1 MHNTGELPR
10 DPLAAGPFRLVPL
23 AADHWKLEQQL
34 SRCADVVT
42 WTFYPTELNETQARE
57 RIIRSQQAA
66 AAGQAARY
74 AVERNGTALG
84 TAGIKNTE
92 DAPEIFYALLPAGR
106 GQGAAAAAA
115 VALSDWAL
123 DHDAPYVALWTLPGN
138 RASERVAQRAGF
150 LSADADHSDQ
160 GDFDGPRLWT
170 RFRP

>member
-1 MHNTGELPR
+1 MNNRVEIPH

-23 AADHWKLEQQL
+23 TMSHWKLEHQL
-34 SRCADVVT
+34 SRCTDVAA
-42 WTFYPTELNETQARE
+42 WTLYPPELNETQARE
-57 RIIRSQQAA
+57 RVIRSQQAA
-66 AAGQAARY
+66 GAGQAARY

-106 GQGAAAAAA
+106 GRGAATAAA

-138 RASERVAQRAGF
+138 SASARVAQRAGF
-150 LSADADHSDQ
+150 FSAEGDHSNQ
-160 GDFDGPRLWT
+160 GDFEGPRLWT
-170 RFRP
+170 RFML